1 MKVDVSNMEP
11 TEEQKQKNYE
21 FMVEALKRMR
31 AGIPATED
39 IEQADWCYFKGMRQV
54 MCDFNDMHPEVSD
67 PAFRAKANEMEQ
79 LGRYLDIFTEESGHI
94 HYGAYLQLL
103 ERVNYMVEYAYPT
116 DEMDGLMSA
125 FKKQAIK

>member
-1 MKVDVSNMEP
+1 MILKVIKMDLTP
-11 TEEQKQKNYE
+11 EQKEKNYE
-21 FMVEALKRMR
+21 FLINSLHRLR

-54 MCDFNDMHPEVSD
+54 IGDFSAIHPEITD
-67 PAFRAKANEMEQ
+67 RAYRAKTNEMEQ
-79 LGRYLDIFTEESGHI
+79 LARYLDIFTEESGHI

-103 ERVNYMVEYAYPT
+103 ERIEYVVEYRIP

-125 FKKQAIK
+125 FKKQAIV